1 MVNKELPAVEIRAL
15 CNGLAFGVRVNYDP
29 SIATEPVD
37 RMPAPKRKAPRKM
50 SEKRLRNIAVYY
62 CQRYLVSG
70 GKLSDHLNKRLYREV
85 ADADERAGFASQI
98 PAIVAELTALGLVN
112 DKEAASA
119 RLRNALRSGYAT
131 GAAVNVAARGAVVDR
146 EIVESELEVALTE
159 ALPELEVDADEI
171 DSSDAAREQA
181 ALALK
186 RARRGPY
193 RSRPQDEK
201 SRRRDAG
208 WLQRRGFRMDAV
220 RHALDIDPLEE

>member
-1 MVNKELPAVEIRAL
+1 M
-15 CNGLAFGVRVNYDP
+15 P
-29 SIATEPVD
+29 SHK
-37 RMPAPKRKAPRKM
+37 RPKPKKM

-70 GKLSDHLNKRLYREV
+70 GKLSDHLNRRLYREV
-85 ADADERAGFASQI
+85 PDSEERAGFAAQI
-98 PAIVAELTALGLVN
+98 PKIVAELAEIGLVN

-119 RLRNALRSGYAT
+119 RLRSALRSGYAS
-131 GAAVNVAARGAVVDR
+131 GAAVTVAARGALVDR
-146 EIVESELEVALTE
+146 ELVENELEIALSE
-159 ALPELEVDADEI
+159 ALPELETDADEM
-171 DSSDAAREQA
+171 DSAETAKEQA

-208 WLQRRGFRMDAV
+208 WLQRRGFRMDAI
-220 RHALDIDPLEE
+220 RHALDIDPLDE

>member
-1 MVNKELPAVEIRAL
+1 
-15 CNGLAFGVRVNYDP
+15 
-29 SIATEPVD
+29 
-37 RMPAPKRKAPRKM
+37 MPAPKQRPPKKM

-70 GKLSDHLNKRLYREV
+70 GKLAAHLDRRLYREV
-85 ADADERAGFASQI
+85 TDAEERAGFAAYI
-98 PAIVAELTALGLVN
+98 PKIVAELSEIGLVN

-119 RLRNALRSGYAT
+119 RLRTALRSGYAS
-131 GAAVNVAARGAVVDR
+131 GAAVTVAARGAVVDR
-146 EIVESELEVALTE
+146 EVVENELQIALTE
-159 ALPELEVDADEI
+159 ALPELEVDADDP
-171 DSSDAAREQA
+171 DSAETALEQA

-208 WLQRRGFRMDAV
+208 WLQRRGFRLDAIK
-220 RHALDIDPLEE
+220 HALDIDKLD

>member
-1 MVNKELPAVEIRAL
+1 
-15 CNGLAFGVRVNYDP
+15 
-29 SIATEPVD
+29 
-37 RMPAPKRKAPRKM
+37 MPAKKRSAPRKM

-85 ADADERAGFASQI
+85 ADSGERAAFAALI
-98 PAIVAELTALGLVN
+98 PGIVAELAEIGLVN
-112 DKEAASA
+112 DREAASA
-119 RLRNALRSGYAT
+119 RLRSALRSGYAS
-131 GAAVNVAARGAVVDR
+131 GAAVTVAARGAVVDR
-146 EIVESELEVALTE
+146 EIVENELEIALTE
-159 ALPELEVDADEI
+159 ALPELDTDTHEMESAETI
-171 DSSDAAREQA
+171 MEQA

-208 WLQRRGFRMDAV
+208 WLQRRGFRMDAI
-220 RHALDIDPLEE
+220 RHALDIKKLE

>member
-1 MVNKELPAVEIRAL
+1 M
-15 CNGLAFGVRVNYDP
+15 
-29 SIATEPVD
+29 
-37 RMPAPKRKAPRKM
+37 KRPERKPPRKM

-70 GKLSDHLNKRLYREV
+70 GKLTAHLNKRLYREV
-85 ADADERAGFASQI
+85 ADSEERTAFADMI
-98 PAIVAELTALGLVN
+98 PKIVADLSDTGLVN

-119 RLRNALRSGYAT
+119 RLRTALRSGYAPGT
-131 GAAVNVAARGAVVDR
+131 AVTVASRGAMVDR
-146 EIVESELEVALTE
+146 DLVESELEIALTE
-159 ALPELEVDADEI
+159 ALPELDGVDQEAPE
-171 DSSDAAREQA
+171 AAMEQA

-193 RSRPQDEK
+193 RTRPQDEK

-208 WLQRRGFRMDAV
+208 WLQRRGFRMNAV

>member
-1 MVNKELPAVEIRAL
+1 
-15 CNGLAFGVRVNYDP
+15 LAFRSSVIYDLSP
-29 SIATEPVD
+29 ATLSD
-37 RMPAPKRKAPRKM
+37 RPMPPQKRAAPKKM

-70 GKLSDHLNKRLYREV
+70 GKLSKHLNNRLYREV
-85 ADADERAGFASQI
+85 ADSEEREGFAAFI
-98 PAIVAELTALGLVN
+98 PGIVTELTASGLVN

-119 RLRNALRSGYAT
+119 RLRTALRSGYAT
-131 GAAVNVAARGAVVDR
+131 GAAVTVAARGAVVDR
-146 EIVESELEVALTE
+146 EVVETELEIALSE
-159 ALPELEVDADEI
+159 ALPELEVDPDEI
-171 DSSDAAREQA
+171 EATETTMEQA

-208 WLQRRGFRMDAV
+208 WLQRRGFRLDAI
-220 RHALDIDPLEE
+220 RHALDIDSLEE

>member
-1 MVNKELPAVEIRAL
+1 MKRP
-15 CNGLAFGVRVNYDP
+15 
-29 SIATEPVD
+29 D
-37 RMPAPKRKAPRKM
+37 RKTPRKM

-70 GKLSDHLNKRLYREV
+70 GKLTKHLNNRLYREV
-85 ADADERAGFASQI
+85 ADSEERAAFAEMI
-98 PAIVAELTALGLVN
+98 PKIVAELSATGLVN

-119 RLRNALRSGYAT
+119 RLRTALRSGYASDT
-131 GAAVNVAARGAVVDR
+131 AITVAARGAVVDR
-146 EIVESELEVALTE
+146 DLVEDELEIALTE
-159 ALPELEVDADEI
+159 ALPELEGVDQEAPE
-171 DSSDAAREQA
+171 AAMEQA

-193 RSRPQDEK
+193 RTRPQDEK

-208 WLQRRGFRMDAV
+208 WLQRRGFRMDAI